1 MPGILVTP
9 RSVTAG
15 GHPALARLVAAGYE
29 IVMPRP
35 GTMPTAD
42 ELKALLP
49 GCIGWL
55 AGVETISADV
65 LAAAPDLKVISRNGT
80 GIDAIDVAAARRC
93 GIDIRRAEGAN
104 ARGVA
109 ELAIGMML
117 SLARSLAFSDAA
129 IKAGG
134 WERRKGFELEGKTLG
149 VVGCGRIG
157 RLVAALGRGLG
168 MDVVGHDPW
177 AADSD
182 ALPLLPLD
190 DLVARSDVITLHCP
204 PPTEGGHVL
213 DARRLMLVKTGVV
226 VINTARHELIDLPA
240 LVAALDA
247 GRVAGAALDVFD
259 AEPPLDR
266 AHLASDRI
274 LATPHIGGFT
284 TESVDRAVD
293 VAVDNLLD
301 ALARLPRENE
311 KEAAC

>member
-65 LAAAPDLKVISRNGT
+65 LAAAPGLKVISRNGT
-80 GIDAIDVAAARRC
+80 GIDAIDVAAAGRC

-117 SLARSLAFSDAA
+117 SLARSLSFSDAA

-157 RLVAALGRGLG
+157 RLVAAFGRGLG

-204 PPTEGGHVL
+204 PPAEGGHVL

-266 AHLASDRI
+266 AYLASDRI